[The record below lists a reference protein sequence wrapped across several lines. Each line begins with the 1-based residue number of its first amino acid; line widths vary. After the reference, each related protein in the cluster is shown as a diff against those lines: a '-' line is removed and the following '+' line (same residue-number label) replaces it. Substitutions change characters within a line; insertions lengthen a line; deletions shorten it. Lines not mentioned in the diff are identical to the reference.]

1 MCRAEGQ
8 VLYKLQ
14 EEMPDIQYLIIDKY
28 SVIGQK
34 MFGLIS
40 RRCRQATGLISLLF
54 GGISIIVVGGIAQLP
69 PISDKVLYHNKPSG
83 ELATEGFCIYHQF
96 DKVVKLTVNER
107 ARGETPHQEDFRT
120 MLTNLRNGN
129 TTLDEWNMLLTRTP
143 QQVINMDEF
152 HKEAV
157 KLSFGNEKVAKDN
170 YAYLM
175 KVGNPVALIKAK
187 HNNPKA
193 SKLSADDM
201 GTPAVTM

>member
-1 MCRAEGQ
+1 MC
-8 VLYKLQ
+8 K
-14 EEMPDIQYLIIDKY
+14 
-28 SVIGQK
+28 
-34 MFGLIS
+34 
-40 RRCRQATGLISLLF
+40 QATGLISLPF
-54 GGISIIVVGGIAQLP
+54 DRISIIEVGDIAQLP
-69 PISDKVLYHNKPSG
+69 PISDKVLYHNKLGG

-96 DKVVKLTVNER
+96 DKVVKLTANER
-107 ARGETPHQEDFRT
+107 ARRETSHQEDFRN

-170 YAYLM
+170 YACLM
-175 KVGNPVALIKAK
+175 KVGNPVVLIKTK

-193 SKLSADDM
+193 SIKIKC
-201 GTPAVTM
+201 